1 MDWNKIMSEVFG
13 WVEKLLTSIFPWWG
27 KVQDVL
33 GAIVVMVEKAA
44 ETNDI
49 VKRQEAIDTFE
60 KFLVS
65 KGYVPAPIE
74 GAFDSI
80 LDWAIGW
87 AIDKLIEYLN
97 AKFGK
102 DWVTKVLAAPTKSPT
117 K

>member
-13 WVEKLLTSIFPWWG
+13 WGERVLNMLFPWWG

-102 DWVTKVLAAPTKSPT
+102 DWVTKVLTAPTKSPT